1 MENTVKKQHYIW
13 RKYLTEW
20 TDTRDRFNGKLF
32 VLRKEIRGNQKK
44 IEFQE
49 LKKIGFEK
57 YYYDTTGFGNI
68 DVSVLNQLLANL
80 QEKEMLKF
88 GIRTDMLTEAYSQRD
103 FIEKKV
109 MCCSESIET
118 EFHFFDKLL
127 AGDLSFYEDSNNQ
140 KILNKLKK
148 GILNSIFSD
157 EQLSEKDIIN
167 IVKDFSME
175 KTIDLKYE
183 FNRFFCMQFFRSPKV
198 HSDTKRNIEELK
210 KEYSKIKE
218 LNTDFLTNFL
228 MLYFAERMA
237 LNLRIK

>member
-1 MENTVKKQHYIW
+1 MKNTVKKQHYIW

-103 FIEKKV
+103 FIEK
-109 MCCSESIET
+109 M
-118 EFHFFDKLL
+118 
-127 AGDLSFYEDSNNQ
+127 
-140 KILNKLKK
+140 
-148 GILNSIFSD
+148 
-157 EQLSEKDIIN
+157 
-167 IVKDFSME
+167 
-175 KTIDLKYE
+175 
-183 FNRFFCMQFFRSPKV
+183 
-198 HSDTKRNIEELK
+198 
-210 KEYSKIKE
+210 
-218 LNTDFLTNFL
+218 
-228 MLYFAERMA
+228 
-237 LNLRIK
+237 

>member
-103 FIEKKV
+103 FIEKNV

-127 AGDLSFYEDSNNQ
+127 EGDL
-140 KILNKLKK
+140 
-148 GILNSIFSD
+148 
-157 EQLSEKDIIN
+157 
-167 IVKDFSME
+167 
-175 KTIDLKYE
+175 
-183 FNRFFCMQFFRSPKV
+183 
-198 HSDTKRNIEELK
+198 
-210 KEYSKIKE
+210 
-218 LNTDFLTNFL
+218 
-228 MLYFAERMA
+228 
-237 LNLRIK
+237 